1 MPKRVSGPHVSV
13 ILTMP
18 HSMRSRV
25 YVTVRCPSVCLSVP
39 LHQCRSRFDTV
50 RSQAT
55 ALRQYGC
62 RSTALSSKCGQRRVY
77 SQATRAAEHGLVMS
91 AYLYVTHSDVCIGNS
106 RPTLIVLHDK
116 NRLSDLQSM
125 FDTFFSTEVYNPTR
139 VHFVLVSR
147 PLML

>member
-25 YVTVRCPSVCLSVP
+25 YVTVRCPSVCLSRCISGGAD
-39 LHQCRSRFDTV
+39 LTQSGRR
-50 RSQAT
+50 
-55 ALRQYGC
+55 
-62 RSTALSSKCGQRRVY
+62 QRRCVSTVPQHGAQLQMRTEPCLQPSDAGGWTRTCYVSVPIRYAFGRVY
-77 SQATRAAEHGLVMS
+77 R
-91 AYLYVTHSDVCIGNS
+91 

-125 FDTFFSTEVYNPTR
+125 FDTFFRRKRTIQRVYILCWCR
-139 VHFVLVSR
+139 ALWCCDI
-147 PLML
+147 

>member
-1 MPKRVSGPHVSV
+1 MRVSGPHVSV

-25 YVTVRCPSVCLSVP
+25 YVTLRCPSVCLSRCISGGAD
-39 LHQCRSRFDTV
+39 LTQSGR
-50 RSQAT
+50 
-55 ALRQYGC
+55 RQRRCG
-62 RSTALSSKCGQRRVY
+62 STALSSKCGQRRVY

-125 FDTFFSTEVYNPTR
+125 FDTFFRRKRTIQRVYILCWCR
-139 VHFVLVSR
+139 AL
-147 PLML
+147 